1 MVALAT
7 SLAVLSVSGSV
18 GVAALIGWVVGGW
31 VAWLLGSLLA
41 TLVYLAI
48 AALEVALARGLRRRP
63 APRISSSADHATQLS
78 ERARRA

>member
-1 MVALAT
+1 M
-7 SLAVLSVSGSV
+7 LSVRGSV

-48 AALEVALARGLRRRP
+48 AALEMALARGLHLAAGTEDLEQR
-63 APRISSSADHATQLS
+63 
-78 ERARRA
+78 